1 MNCELCGKKIGKPKK
16 VRVEGSTLQVCEQ
29 CARHGEEVLEHKN
42 KDVKELLSR
51 VNKSKSKNI
60 RRKGFGEEGKTLVM
74 DYPDK
79 IREAR
84 LKQDLTQE
92 ELAKKLN
99 EKKSV
104 VAKLEKEDMRPSED
118 LRKKLER
125 TLNVSL
131 LEEIE
136 QFSQTS
142 EHKDAGL
149 TIGDLI
155 KEE

>member
-1 MNCELCGKKIGKPKK
+1 MNCELCGKKVGKPKK
-16 VRVEGSTLQVCEQ
+16 VKVEGSTLQVCEQ
-29 CARHGEEVLEHKN
+29 CARHGKEVLEKEDN
-42 KDVKELLSR
+42 DVKDMISR
-51 VNKSKSKNI
+51 INKSRS
-60 RRKGFGEEGKTLVM
+60 RSRGSSGFDSERKTLVM
-74 DYPDK
+74 NYPDR

-84 LKQDLTQE
+84 LDEGLTQE

-104 VAKLEKEDMRPSED
+104 VAKLEKEDMRPSD
-118 LRKKLER
+118 SLRKKLEK
-125 TLNVSL
+125 TLDITL

-136 QFSQTS
+136 EVTTTTEQHDSS
-142 EHKDAGL
+142 L

>member
-1 MNCELCGKKIGKPKK
+1 MNCELCGKKVGKPKK
-16 VRVEGSTLQVCEQ
+16 VKVEGSTLQVCEQ
-29 CARHGEEVLEHKN
+29 CARYGKEVLE
-42 KDVKELLSR
+42 KDDSDAKDIMSR
-51 VNKSKSKNI
+51 VNKSRS
-60 RRKGFGEEGKTLVM
+60 RSRSSSGFDSDRKTLVM

-84 LKQDLTQE
+84 LGEELTQE

-104 VAKLEKEDMRPSED
+104 VAKLEKEDMRPSD
-118 LRKKLER
+118 SLRKKLEK
-125 TLNVSL
+125 TLNITL

-136 QFSQTS
+136 QVSPTT
-142 EHKDAGL
+142 EHTESGL